1 MLLGGEPGSRGFFGG
16 SDTWRKVVNLS
27 HPLHPDIPQWPGDP
41 PVLLDVHSR
50 IESDGYFLRRIK
62 LGEHSGTHMNAPASF
77 YPDGITI
84 DQYDPESFIAPAVVL
99 DMSGP
104 SEEDPDYL
112 LGVEEV
118 ERWERIHRT
127 IARSSVVLLHTGY
140 QQHWNSPGRFL
151 NLDPKGTAHF
161 PGFDPEAAR
170 FLVEGRGAAGI
181 GIDTHGVDGGM
192 DTTFAVNRLVLA
204 EPRLVLENL
213 ANLDQLPPKGTTLII
228 APLPLVGGSGAPV
241 SVLALVP

>member
-1 MLLGGEPGSRGFFGG
+1 MR
-16 SDTWRKVVNLS
+16 
-27 HPLHPDIPQWPGDP
+27 
-41 PVLLDVHSR
+41 LDAHSR
-50 IESDGYFLRRIK
+50 IESDGYFLRRIT

-84 DQYDPESFIAPAVVL
+84 DQYKPESFIVQAVVL

-104 SEEDPDYL
+104 TEEDPDHL
-112 LGVEEV
+112 LSVEEL
-118 ERWERIHRT
+118 EIWERT
-127 IARSSVVLLHTGY
+127 YGEIAEGSVALLHTGY
-140 QQHWNSPGRFL
+140 HQYWNSPRKFL
-151 NLDPKGTAHF
+151 NLDPSGTAHF
-161 PGFDPEAAR
+161 PGFGAEAAQ
-170 FLVEGRGAAGI
+170 FLVQGRGTAGI

-192 DTTFAVNRLVLA
+192 DTSFAVNRLVLA
-204 EPRLVLENL
+204 KPRLVLENL